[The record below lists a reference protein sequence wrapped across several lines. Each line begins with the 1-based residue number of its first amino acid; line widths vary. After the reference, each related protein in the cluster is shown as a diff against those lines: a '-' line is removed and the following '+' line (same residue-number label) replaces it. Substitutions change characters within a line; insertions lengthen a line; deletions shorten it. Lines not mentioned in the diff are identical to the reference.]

1 MIACR
6 PAPHLAGTDGI
17 RVLQIGIN
25 GAVCSADFQIGV
37 MVLFDDLDAHLEVG
51 ATMRTSKTA

>member
-17 RVLQIGIN
+17 RALQIGIN
-25 GAVCSADFQIGV
+25 GAICSADLQIGV
-37 MVLFDDLDAHLEVG
+37 TILFDGPDAHLEVG
-51 ATMRTSKTA
+51 ATMRISKTA